1 MAHAMRASD
10 RFDHIQLA
18 CLCIYFFLFALFLRG
33 STRFYEFL
41 RGFDC
46 EENAHFR
53 LTDLNIL

>member
-33 STRFYEFL
+33 STRFYEVL
-41 RGFDC
+41 IVKMLLLVNGS
-46 EENAHFR
+46 
-53 LTDLNIL
+53 